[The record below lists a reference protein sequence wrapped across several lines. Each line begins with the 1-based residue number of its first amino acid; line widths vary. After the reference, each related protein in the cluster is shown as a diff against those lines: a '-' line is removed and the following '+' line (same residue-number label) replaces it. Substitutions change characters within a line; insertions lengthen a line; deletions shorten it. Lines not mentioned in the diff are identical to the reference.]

1 MPSSDSDDASEKG
14 AILKQRLQM
23 FKAKRP
29 KKLVEQKLV
38 CQILLEQDYVD
49 YIGLEDAFHARG
61 WEVIRTGLQ
70 MCRTEQEE
78 DFLIPNVQWCSYTKA
93 AWEAVMTG
101 QLITNHY
108 FMRSGIIRKADLAQ
122 LIQEKYQDTMPESY
136 VWSLASQRHL
146 DEFIRL
152 VHKLVQDDGIWI
164 LKPGDSSNA
173 NEMHVFNRSCVG
185 KIEKVLMSSSRNSW
199 KVQKY
204 IERPLLI
211 NGFKFH
217 LRAWVLAV
225 GNLKVY
231 LHEKVIA
238 LMASKPYAVNDLD
251 DLCIHASNHSVQ
263 ERAGVQGPCSHLLHD
278 LEKHVDSTPD
288 IRESSAEIGSAME
301 VKIGGVWSTKIW
313 HQMSKMVW
321 KIFNSA
327 SDPNLLSRVF
337 KPLPCSF
344 ELFGLDAMV
353 DEDGKVWLLEI
364 NCDPDLK
371 VFDTRWQDVAREIL
385 HDTIDTAVY
394 PIMGKSQ
401 ERVTGY
407 HLIFDIDDKNKHAD
421 NSHELQS
428 FAD

>member
-61 WEVIRTGLQ
+61 WEVIRTV
-70 MCRTEQEE
+70 
-78 DFLIPNVQWCSYTKA
+78 VQLYEGCMGSSDD
-93 AWEAVMTG
+93 G
-101 QLITNHY
+101 
-108 FMRSGIIRKADLAQ
+108 KADLAQ

-136 VWSLASQRHL
+136 
-146 DEFIRL
+146 
-152 VHKLVQDDGIWI
+152 
-164 LKPGDSSNA
+164 
-173 NEMHVFNRSCVG
+173 
-185 KIEKVLMSSSRNSW
+185 
-199 KVQKY
+199 
-204 IERPLLI
+204 
-211 NGFKFH
+211 
-217 LRAWVLAV
+217 
-225 GNLKVY
+225 
-231 LHEKVIA
+231 VIA

-288 IRESSAEIGSAME
+288 IRESSAGTLI
-301 VKIGGVWSTKIW
+301 ST
-313 HQMSKMVW
+313 VVR
-321 KIFNSA
+321 
-327 SDPNLLSRVF
+327 LLMPM
-337 KPLPCSF
+337 KD
-344 ELFGLDAMV
+344 EQDGKLFGLDAMV

-401 ERVTGY
+401 EVKP
-407 HLIFDIDDKNKHAD
+407 LPMVSN
-421 NSHELQS
+421 
-428 FAD
+428 